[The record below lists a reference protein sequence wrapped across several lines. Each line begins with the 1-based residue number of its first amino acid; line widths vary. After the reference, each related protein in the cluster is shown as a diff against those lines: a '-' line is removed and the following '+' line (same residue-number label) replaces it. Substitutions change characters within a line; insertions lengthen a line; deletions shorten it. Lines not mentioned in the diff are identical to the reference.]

1 MSEQLN
7 GYVCFH
13 KGKRYEIYAKTSYDT
28 QQLCAKINKIKKPS
42 EITVMLAE
50 KNGKTVEHTAT
61 F

>member
-1 MSEQLN
+1 MEEKLN

-13 KGKRYEIYAKTSYDT
+13 KGRRFEIYAKTSYDA

-42 EITVMLAE
+42 EITVVLAE
-50 KNGKTVEHTAT
+50 KDGKTVEHTAT

>member
-1 MSEQLN
+1 MEQKLN

-13 KGKRYEIYAKTSYDT
+13 KGRRFETYSDTSYNA

-42 EITVMLAE
+42 EITVVLAE
-50 KNGKTVEHTAT
+50 KNGETVIHTAT

>member
-1 MSEQLN
+1 MEQKLN

-13 KGKRYEIYAKTSYDT
+13 KGRRFEIYSDTSYNA

-42 EITVMLAE
+42 EITVVLAE
-50 KNGKTVEHTAT
+50 KNGETVIHTAT

>member
-1 MSEQLN
+1 MEEKLN

-13 KGKRYEIYAKTSYDT
+13 KGRRFEVYSDT
-28 QQLCAKINKIKKPS
+28 TYNAQQLCAKINKIKKPS

-50 KNGKTVEHTAT
+50 RNGKTVEHTAT